1 MASVTKSVS
10 VHLRSRQI
18 EAGQTEMFRNII
30 EDFGDDVDFS
40 NIFKDLSDDSETIEM
55 RSSATLAEKDGRIEL
70 AYDETELTG
79 MDGSTTVLSFE
90 KDAPGVMTMLRYGA
104 VSTALV
110 FEEGKRHICA
120 YETPYMPFE
129 ICIQTKTV
137 RNRLTMD
144 GGTVEL
150 DYLVEIHGAKAERT
164 LFSLEVSLCEQDS

>member
-1 MASVTKSVS
+1 MASITKTVS

-18 EAGQTEMFRNII
+18 EAGQTEMFKNII
-30 EDFGDDVDFS
+30 EDFGEDVDFS
-40 NIFKDLSDDSETIEM
+40 NIFKDLTDESETVEM
-55 RSSATLAEKDGRIEL
+55 RTAATLTEKDGRIEL

-79 MDGSTTVLSFE
+79 MEGSTTVLSFE
-90 KDAPGVMTMLRYGA
+90 ESAPGVLTMLRYGA

-137 RNRLTMD
+137 RNRMTMD

-164 LFSLEVSLCEQDS
+164 IFSLEASVCE